1 MKTPLPIGNGEL
13 SSIICAM
20 LRERGLDSFTLPLED
35 FERLNLGAYGLEC
48 EGEFANEDDDIPTS
62 MTVTIR
68 KM

>member
-20 LRERGLDSFTLPLED
+20 LIERGLDSFTLPLED

-48 EGEFANEDDDIPTS
+48 EGEIAEDGDTVTAMI
-62 MTVTIR
+62 VTIR